1 MPLKHVVGPLAVVN
15 MAPEERHD
23 SSARSDAIGPLA
35 RVRAHEFK
43 GLAVESPAG
52 AAAAAD
58 VSVSVSNVLPG
69 VAIGAG
75 AFKAG
80 HLVAAGWWLGLGR
93 NRAAKQEL
101 VSIGNNVMADS
112 AAAWRSHHW
121 THVSAARRARII
133 ADGR

>member
-1 MPLKHVVGPLAVVN
+1 
-15 MAPEERHD
+15 MAPDERHD

-35 RVRAHEFK
+35 RVRAHESK

-58 VSVSVSNVLPG
+58 VSISVSYVLPG

-80 HLVAAGWWLGLGR
+80 HLVATGWLLGLGR
-93 NRAAKQEL
+93 QR
-101 VSIGNNVMADS
+101 
-112 AAAWRSHHW
+112 RSSSQLE
-121 THVSAARRARII
+121 TM
-133 ADGR
+133 